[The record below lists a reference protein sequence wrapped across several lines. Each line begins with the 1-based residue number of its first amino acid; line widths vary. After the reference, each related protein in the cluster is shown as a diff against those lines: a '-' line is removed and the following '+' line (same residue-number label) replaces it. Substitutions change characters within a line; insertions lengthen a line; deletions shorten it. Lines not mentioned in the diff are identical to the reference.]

1 MKTTLTRNSNLN
13 YWLWSTLKVNDN
25 LSFDGLEMGD
35 TNQIPIGLYKL
46 EIVNHPHNGNK
57 YITIINSL
65 NEVCGYFTK
74 RYTETQNNIVMRIFR
89 NDICIGKKKN
99 ETTMENLE
107 GAYYQLVN
115 AIEAEISN
123 NKIVSMLVENTVPLQ
138 PNK

>member
-1 MKTTLTRNSNLN
+1 MKLTLTRNSNLN

-25 LSFDGLEMGD
+25 LSFDALEMGD
-35 TNQIPIGLYKL
+35 NNQIAIGIYKL
-46 EIVNHPHNGNK
+46 EIVNHPQNGNK

-65 NEVCGYFTK
+65 DEVCGYFTK

-115 AIEAEISN
+115 AIEAEINN
-123 NKIVSMLVENTVPLQ
+123 NKIVSMLVENTITLQ

>member
-1 MKTTLTRNSNLN
+1 MKLTLTRNSNLN

-35 TNQIPIGLYKL
+35 TNQIPVGLYKL
-46 EIVNHPHNGNK
+46 EIVNHPQNGNK

-65 NEVCGYFTK
+65 DEVCGYFTK
-74 RYTETQNNIVMRIFR
+74 RYTADFNRITMRIFR

-107 GAYYQLVN
+107 GAYYQLLN
-115 AIEAEISN
+115 AIENEISHD
-123 NKIVSMLVENTVPLQ
+123 KQVSMIVENTIPLQ
-138 PNK
+138 PNP